1 MTKHLLFSGLILLM
15 ACPTPPTPNNSPNS
29 TPGNNSASTQNG
41 NNGGNGGQNAG
52 NKGAQNPQPKGTPPG
67 EPAEG
72 DQGDKGEQ
80 GNQGEQ
86 GNGEKQANNQ
96 VGNPD
101 GPPPG
106 SVPSA
111 PNENGEQPMENQEL
125 KVPSDEE
132 MEKDGSIMGVFND
145 LGGQDLPAQ
154 YTQKTVEGMDHITL
168 SGTITCKGEGCD
180 TALILRITPSFQ
192 PSEKD
197 GPLSEELK
205 MEEGGT
211 ITSTE
216 ITKGGGKYTVKV
228 PKSDGSV
235 VLELL
240 MDEDDDGKASMGEK
254 FVIYEGGGGIP
265 INADRSDLNFE
276 FAPVN
281 LKAPLGGA
289 KPPGNG
295 DAQ

>member
-1 MTKHLLFSGLILLM
+1 MTKPLLFSGLMLLM

-29 TPGNNSASTQNG
+29 TPGNNASTTPNG
-41 NNGGNGGQNAG
+41 NNGGQNAG
-52 NKGAQNPQPKGTPPG
+52 NNGSQNPPPQ
-67 EPAEG
+67 G
-72 DQGDKGEQ
+72 DQANQ
-80 GNQGEQ
+80 GGQANQGEKGEKGQ
-86 GNGEKQANNQ
+86 ANGEKAGNNQ

-106 SVPSA
+106 SVDSD
-111 PNENGEQPMENQEL
+111 PNENGEKPMENQEL

-145 LGGQDLPAQ
+145 LGGKDLPAQ
-154 YTQKTVEGMDHITL
+154 YTQKTVEGMDYVTL
-168 SGTITCKGEGCD
+168 SGTITCKGDGCD

-197 GPLSEELK
+197 GPLSEDLK

-228 PKSDGSV
+228 PKSDASV

-265 INADRSDLNFE
+265 ISEDRSDLNFE

-295 DAQ
+295 DSQ